1 MRGLNI
7 LVLFMLVLTIA
18 LACCTQAYA
27 KPVILNPKLMIKY
40 KIEKCF

>member
-27 KPVILNPKLMIKY
+27 KPVILNPMIKY